1 MYKRRLPRNTVRR
14 RVRRAF
20 EAAAALIFI
29 SGILTVLLWPTPVDR
44 PLYGKLLRAVN
55 RLQDMGL
62 SGLTYEF
69 LEAAANVALF
79 IPLGFVA
86 ARILSPRRWWLAVLL
101 CIVLSAAGELAQ
113 DLYLSERIGN
123 ARDVILNSA
132 GALIGVVLALLLHW
146 TGLILARLIARRAA
160 RRTARREQYLR

>member
-1 MYKRRLPRNTVRR
+1 MYKSRLPKRTMRR
-14 RVRRAF
+14 RIRRAF
-20 EAAAALIFI
+20 EAAAALLFV

-55 RLQDMGL
+55 RLQDLGL
-62 SGLTYEF
+62 SGFSYGF

-86 ARILSPRRWWLAVLL
+86 ARILSPQRWWLALLL
-101 CIVLSAAGELAQ
+101 CTVLSAAGELAQ
-113 DLYLSERIGN
+113 DLFLPDRIGN
-123 ARDVILNSA
+123 AQDVVLNSA

-146 TGLILARLIARRAA
+146 AALLGARLVARRAA
-160 RRTARREQYLR
+160 VRSARREQALR